1 MRVLWSVNTWRL
13 DIVPAT
19 RARIRRGSW
28 LCADP
33 RESYSDVILALHSR
47 RVFTFGVA
55 GAMARYRRTIC
66 GCLALAALAGVA
78 GCVASGPEPP
88 FETAYSAVGAQV
100 K

>member
-1 MRVLWSVNTWRL
+1 MSLARENGL
-13 DIVPAT
+13 VPSGN
-19 RARIRRGSW
+19 ART
-28 LCADP
+28 DQN
-33 RESYSDVILALHSR
+33 YSDVILALHSR

-78 GCVASGPEPP
+78 GCAASGPEPP
-88 FETAYSAVGAQV
+88 LETAYSAAGAQV